1 MIRQILNLSFSR
13 WLGIIFKE
21 FIQLKRDRL
30 TFGMI
35 IGIPVMQL
43 LLFGFA
49 INSDPKHLPTVL
61 LVAETGPLV
70 RDYISAMK
78 NSAYF
83 NIIGTVT
90 SDAATVTHQY
100 RVGAIGM
107 AIAGEMGLPRKRA
120 RLIGFAGLVHDIG
133 EGLVRRER
141 SGGNGE
147 FTAEDIALEQAHVR
161 LGYNVLRSFGFPW
174 PIAATVLQ
182 HHERFDGSGY
192 PKGLKGEEILLD
204 ARIIAVA
211 DIIEVLA
218 CEQGSDCT
226 ERGFAAALVEIEARK
241 GQYYDA
247 AVVEAALRLFREKGY
262 TF

>member
-1 MIRQILNLSFSR
+1 MRAQMTANAYSEQMDLPSPELSSVA
-13 WLGIIFKE
+13 L
-21 FIQLKRDRL
+21 RL
-30 TFGMI
+30 
-35 IGIPVMQL
+35 PAE
-43 LLFGFA
+43 A
-49 INSDPKHLPTVL
+49 IALPQARALARGRTL
-61 LVAETGPLV
+61 DAGDDATTLIAGAL
-70 RDYISAMK
+70 DWC
-78 NSAYF
+78 
-83 NIIGTVT
+83 
-90 SDAATVTHQY
+90 DAATVTHQH